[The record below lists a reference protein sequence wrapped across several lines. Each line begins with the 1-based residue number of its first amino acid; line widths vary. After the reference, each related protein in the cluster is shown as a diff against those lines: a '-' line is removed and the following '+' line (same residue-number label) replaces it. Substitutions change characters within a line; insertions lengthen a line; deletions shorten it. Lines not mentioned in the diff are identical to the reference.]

1 MCGLFTSTVGCTITL
16 LFRAKTLYQHNRQ
29 FIPKVRLRNFPDTP
43 CNLPSALNTWWT
55 LVLAVNWTIPAN
67 PWQKIPRQPP
77 VSLHY
82 TVQLLFPQCLVYL
95 SKRSPVINYS
105 FGTIGHLPASSQN
118 PDYHCAHL
126 TWTQGIKLLVLS
138 NELLLSPFLA
148 SPYYSKMKENEV
160 KYNGIIIR
168 LWFLQYR
175 NINNDDKHK
184 MAEMAVCT
192 ELRNRLRLRQNAQN
206 KGNKGQNF
214 DS

>member
-16 LFRAKTLYQHNRQ
+16 LLRAKTLYQHNRQ

-82 TVQLLFPQCLVYL
+82 TVQLLLPQWLVYL

-105 FGTIGHLPASSQN
+105 FGTNGHLPASSQN
-118 PDYHCAHL
+118 PDCHYVHL
-126 TWTQGIKLLVLS
+126 TWTQGIKLLVCRMS
-138 NELLLSPFLA
+138 YCYHTFLHH
-148 SPYYSKMKENEV
+148 PTTLKWKRM
-160 KYNGIIIR
+160 
-168 LWFLQYR
+168 
-175 NINNDDKHK
+175 
-184 MAEMAVCT
+184 
-192 ELRNRLRLRQNAQN
+192 
-206 KGNKGQNF
+206 
-214 DS
+214 